1 MRARNNVYLAGVV
14 ALAMLW
20 GTQAALADSTMH
32 ARISYESGGAMV
44 QGTADADWSYATT
57 NTLILPGDQLWADKG
72 GTMEL
77 EMSGGS
83 FLRMADGSKAEII
96 DLPPSASIRG
106 WTGAFYVQRIARSTG
121 DFLFITPACRVEI
134 AQDSQVRIDVLEQGS
149 TTVTVRWGAA
159 VVRTDTGAP
168 MSVTSGKRVFIDPGY
183 LPSTPVVYDRNAED
197 DFDAWNRERAE
208 TLARGYE
215 ELPAKVIETPVVGA
229 STLSS
234 YGDWV
239 YVDSSYYW
247 RPTVVVNYVPYRH
260 GYWSYVP
267 VYGYCW
273 VDDYP
278 FAYVTSH
285 YGRWHHHDRY
295 GWLWSYRPG
304 WGPAWVA
311 SVRYG
316 NNFVW
321 CPLSPYDRP
330 VVFGDLHY
338 TIGGSRFSLYASSYC
353 VADRLLYGPSFVDA
367 CYPGIIRPGHHGD
380 VHIWNININTGTGG
394 SSRWYH
400 GGSGL
405 QVRDYS
411 PRRVI
416 RGPDTIG
423 PRSIAASTRSAEL
436 QSSITRTSFNSVDRT
451 GGRMLRTP
459 MTASSREARVR
470 SVAVDR
476 SASPVTSAAINS
488 AAGSRVEPISSG
500 TERLVRSNRAVSGAE
515 AVSTETPSGASRTVR
530 SPLSAPGVNL
540 ERTVPSTSS
549 GVPATPRTRV
559 VGSGTES
566 MTRDSSAPE
575 RTAAPD
581 PDGSTGVTS
590 RARTIDNSYG
600 RARTLQ
606 GVTPPSR
613 NITTGASSMTSTP
626 GSSAT
631 STPST
636 RARSISTPTTT
647 APSVQSAPSATMR
660 TPARSAAPNRSV
672 TIGGSSSNPAS
683 SPRSFRSAPAP
694 SSSSRSTYS
703 APRSSSSFS
712 APSIQRSAP
721 STMRSAPSISR
732 SAPSTMRS
740 APSISRSAP
749 SAMRSAPSISRSA
762 PSAMRSAPSG
772 GGSRSF
778 SPRGR

>member
-14 ALAMLW
+14 ALVVLW

-183 LPSTPVVYDRNAED
+183 LPSTPVVFDRNAED

-247 RPTVVVNYVPYRH
+247 RPTVAVNYIPYRY

-267 VYGYCW
+267 AYGYCW

-285 YGRWHHHDRY
+285 YGRWNHHDRY
-295 GWLWSYRPG
+295 GWLWSYSPG

-330 VVFGDLHY
+330 VVYGDLHY

-380 VHIWNININTGTGG
+380 VHIWNININTGSGG

-423 PRSIAASTRSAEL
+423 PRSVAASTRSAEL

-515 AVSTETPSGASRTVR
+515 AVATETPSGASRTVR
-530 SPLSAPGVNL
+530 SPMSAPGINL
-540 ERTVPSTSS
+540 DRTVPSTSS

-566 MTRDSSAPE
+566 MTRRSSAPE
-575 RTAAPD
+575 QTAAPD
-581 PDGSTGVTS
+581 PDGSTWSSGSTGVTS

-600 RARTLQ
+600 PVRTPQ
-606 GVTPPSR
+606 GMTPPSR
-613 NITTGASSMTSTP
+613 SITTGTSSITSTP
-626 GSSAT
+626 RSSAT

-636 RARSISTPTTT
+636 RSRNIGAPTTSV
-647 APSVQSAPSATMR
+647 PSVQSAPSATMR
-660 TPARSAAPNRSV
+660 TPSRSIAPNRSV
-672 TIGGSSSNPAS
+672 TIGGSSSNPS
-683 SPRSFRSAPAP
+683 VSPRSFRSAP
-694 SSSSRSTYS
+694 SSGSS
-703 APRSSSSFS
+703 PRSSASYS

-721 STMRSAPSISR
+721 ST
-732 SAPSTMRS
+732 STMRS

-749 SAMRSAPSISRSA
+749 SAMRSAPSVSRSA

-772 GGSRSF
+772 GASRSF